1 MENNFM
7 DEEVTLKT
15 IIAKLEHLNGQAQ
28 ELIKS
33 SRDANE
39 AHYSITDSIIVL
51 KEIQEKQNL
60 NIVFQS
66 Y

>member
-1 MENNFM
+1 MS
-7 DEEVTLKT
+7 EEVTLKT
-15 IIAKLEHLNGQAQ
+15 IIAKLEHLNSQAQ

-51 KEIQEKQNL
+51 KEIQEKQN
-60 NIVFQS
+60 
-66 Y
+66 